1 MRVAIVSYYAPP
13 DPAVASHRGLR
24 LTRSLI
30 DAGHEVHWVTLDAAQ
45 LLRSDETLRRADNA
59 LYEAKKA
66 GCNTVLIA
74 PESGRVADAA

>member
-13 DPAVASHRGLR
+13 DPAVASHRVLR

-45 LLRSDETLRRADNA
+45 LLRSDETLPVPSHRRRGPWPPASEGPLA
-59 LYEAKKA
+59 SR
-66 GCNTVLIA
+66 A
-74 PESGRVADAA
+74 PQRTRAA